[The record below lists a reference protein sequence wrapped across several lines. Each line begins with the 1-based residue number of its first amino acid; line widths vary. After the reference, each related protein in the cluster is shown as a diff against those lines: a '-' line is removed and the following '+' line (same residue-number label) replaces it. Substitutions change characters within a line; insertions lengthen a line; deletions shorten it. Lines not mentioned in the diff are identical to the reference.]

1 MEDKKANILPES
13 CPMIGGNDSYNYAHN
28 SRYQKGAVDAVK
40 EMINEA
46 IAQKLD
52 IENLTLAS
60 LNPFRI
66 ADLGCSV
73 GPNTFIAVQYIIEA
87 IELKCQAQGLNS
99 CTPEFQVFFNDLVT
113 NDFNKL
119 FASLPA
125 DRRYF
130 AVGMPG
136 SFYGRLFPKASL
148 HFVHSS
154 YALPRLSK
162 VPEEVVDINSPAWN
176 KEKIHYRT
184 ATKEVVEAYSAQYAK
199 DMESFLSARA
209 QELVCGGLMA
219 LVIATVPNGTLYSKD
234 TMVEL
239 LGYCLREMANMG
251 LISEAKVD
259 SFNLPL
265 YIPSH
270 KELETVVER
279 NGYFSIER
287 MDPLNHQMKQTTPS
301 VQMSVLH
308 LRAGIGGLVK
318 EHFGSEIIDE
328 VFDRLTK
335 KVAESSFILNPENRK
350 EIDLFILL
358 KRKSN

>member
-1 MEDKKANILPES
+1 MEDKKTNILPES
-13 CPMIGGNDSYNYAHN
+13 YPMTGGNGPHSYAQN
-28 SRYQKGAVDAVK
+28 SCYQKGVVDAAK
-40 EMINEA
+40 EIINEA
-46 IAQKLD
+46 IAKKLD
-52 IENLTLAS
+52 IENLSFVS

-73 GPNTFIAVQYIIEA
+73 GPNTFIAVQNILEA
-87 IELKCQAQGLNS
+87 VELKYQAQGLNS
-99 CTPEFQVFFNDLVT
+99 CIPEFQVFFNDHIT
-113 NDFNKL
+113 NDFNTL
-119 FASLPA
+119 FASLPP
-125 DRRYF
+125 DRKYF
-130 AVGMPG
+130 AVAVPG

-154 YALPRLSK
+154 YAISWLSK
-162 VPEEVVDINSPAWN
+162 IPKEVVDINSPAWN
-176 KEKIHYRT
+176 KERIHYIN
-184 ATKEVVEAYSAQYAK
+184 ATKEVGEAYSAQYAK

-209 QELVCGGLMA
+209 QELVCEGLMA
-219 LVIATVPNGTLYSKD
+219 LLIATIPNGTTYSTVNMFD
-234 TMVEL
+234 L
-239 LGYCLREMANMG
+239 LAYCLREMANMG
-251 LISEAKVD
+251 LVSEAKVD

-287 MDPLNHQMKQTTPS
+287 MEPLSHPMRQTTLS
-301 VQMSVLH
+301 LQTIMLS
-308 LRAGIGGLVK
+308 LRAALGGVIE

-328 VFDRLTK
+328 VFDRFTN

-358 KRKSN
+358 KRKSD